1 MTELSF
7 RLKDLENK
15 GKHIDCALAA
25 ELVSDAL
32 SDMDVDVDHSALH
45 LTAELSKHNVTVL
58 CDGTLTGEIRLPCQ
72 RCLRPAQV
80 DVNQRVHTV
89 FVPPSSSLAASDGE
103 ASRQEDDEDV
113 DDVDYA
119 HHDGETID
127 LLPIVREYII
137 LAVPITVYCN
147 EDCRGLCPLCG
158 ADRNQGEC
166 SCQPVGK
173 LSPFSALR
181 DVKL

>member
-15 GKHIDCALAA
+15 DKHIDCVLAA
-25 ELVSDAL
+25 DLISDAL
-32 SDMDVDVDHSALH
+32 SDLDGDIEHSSLH

-58 CDGTLTGEIRLPCQ
+58 CNGTLTGKLSVPCQ
-72 RCLRPAQV
+72 RCLGPARV
-80 DVNQRVHTV
+80 DVDQRIHTV
-89 FVPPSSSLAASDGE
+89 FVPPSSSLSSSDGE
-103 ASRQEDDEDV
+103 DSGQEQDDDV

-158 ADRNQGEC
+158 ADRNQGDC

-173 LSPFSALR
+173 LSPLSALR

>member
-1 MTELSF
+1 MTAVQSEKIRCSVGITAYNEETNIGHL
-7 RLKDLENK
+7 
-15 GKHIDCALAA
+15 LAA
-25 ELVSDAL
+25 LLDQHL
-32 SDMDVDVDHSALH
+32 HSVEI
-45 LTAELSKHNVTVL
+45 AEIIVVASACTDRTV
-58 CDGTLTGEIRLPCQ
+58 
-72 RCLRPAQV
+72 
-80 DVNQRVHTV
+80 
-89 FVPPSSSLAASDGE
+89 
-103 ASRQEDDEDV
+103 
-113 DDVDYA
+113 
-119 HHDGETID
+119 
-127 LLPIVREYII
+127 PIVREYII

>member
-15 GKHIDCALAA
+15 GKHIDCALPA
-25 ELVSDAL
+25 ELISDAL
-32 SDMDVDVDHSALH
+32 GDMDVDGARSGLH
-45 LTAELSKHNVTVL
+45 FVADLTKHNVTVL
-58 CDGTLTGEIRLPCQ
+58 CDGKLTGEVSLPCQ
-72 RCLRPAQV
+72 RCLGPARVIV
-80 DVNQRVHTV
+80 DQRVHTV
-89 FVPPSSSLAASDGE
+89 FVPPSSALAKNDGE
-103 ASRQEDDEDV
+103 ASSDDDADDI

-119 HHDGETID
+119 HHNGETVD
-127 LLPIVREYII
+127 VLPIVREYLI
-137 LAVPITVYCN
+137 LSVPITVYCN

-158 ADRNQGEC
+158 ADKNQGDC

-181 DVKL
+181 DVKP